1 MSSSLLARS
10 RALCLF
16 VLLAL
21 TVPGVMSCTSTDGPD
36 LTPPPALDSAV
47 MVVNQGLFGLDNASL
62 SRIRPDN
69 SVDLSW
75 FSAAN
80 ASRKLGGT
88 ANDIAFLGDTAFIS
102 VTKSHAIEVI
112 NAKTGRHLGTML
124 LPVSYD
130 PWEIEVISRSLACV
144 STTNGD
150 GVQFFNPSTLTLL
163 DHVVTGPATQG
174 VAATATQ
181 VFVANSGYG
190 TLRDTVKGAGT
201 VSVIDIASR
210 TVTAVLNIG
219 KNVTEVQLSPD
230 RKRLYA
236 YYQELYTNPTAKQG
250 IVEVDVATLKETARW
265 TFIGS
270 GYMNVTASGVYVIG
284 KSAETVLS
292 QQVLR
297 IDPLLT
303 TPTPSPLFGI
313 PVGLTVNGLTVD
325 PRDGSMWICDAVDY
339 SRNGSVVHFT
349 AQGVVKHSHDVGPVP
364 VRVAIFR

>member
-190 TLRDTVKGAGT
+190 TLRDTVTGAGT

-250 IVEVDVATLKETARW
+250 IVEVDVATWK
-265 TFIGS
+265 
-270 GYMNVTASGVYVIG
+270 
-284 KSAETVLS
+284 
-292 QQVLR
+292 
-297 IDPLLT
+297 
-303 TPTPSPLFGI
+303 
-313 PVGLTVNGLTVD
+313 
-325 PRDGSMWICDAVDY
+325 
-339 SRNGSVVHFT
+339 
-349 AQGVVKHSHDVGPVP
+349 
-364 VRVAIFR
+364 